1 MQPFDE
7 IPRVPITRLLRQ
19 VFARGARRYEM
30 REMQES
36 AHRELGPVV
45 AMGRGR
51 FTNVFLFGPDA
62 NRAVLLERAASLS
75 SRAPWMQI
83 MGTIFPNGLLLRDGA
98 EHRHH
103 RMIMH
108 GAFKRPV
115 LREYVERMNPASSGA
130 SPRSG
135 TPAVGYA
142 RSTHSRRSRS
152 TSRPRSS
159 SASTSGASR
168 AA

>member
-1 MQPFDE
+1 MVGRAIVPGGSGSGKPSGAAGAKPSGVTRPFED
-7 IPRVPITRLLRQ
+7 IPRVPIRRLLGQ
-19 VFARGARRYEM
+19 VFA
-30 REMQES
+30 
-36 AHRELGPVV
+36 
-45 AMGRGR
+45 
-51 FTNVFLFGPDA
+51 NVFLFGPDA
-62 NRAVLLERAASLS
+62 NRAVLLERAQSLS

-103 RMIMH
+103 RKIMH

-115 LREYVERMNPASSGA
+115 LREYVERMNPA
-130 SPRSG
+130 
-135 TPAVGYA
+135 VA
-142 RSTHSRRSRS
+142 RGLDALRSRRSPS
-152 TSRPRSS
+152 TSRPRSL